1 MTFYMW
7 FIVFS
12 EAKGFGYGLVSRAVD
27 SSFKPGG
34 PIVES
39 KPQIKRFTVVALDF
53 PKNRD
58 GQAHLAHTLTTTL
71 MFIVHAQ
78 RPRTRVKKTIAP
90 SNNGRAFFAKKTC
103 VISHWVIPISDT
115 FYK

>member
-7 FIVFS
+7 FIIFS

-39 KPQIKRFTVVALDF
+39 KPQMKYFTVVALDF
-53 PKNRD
+53 PQKP
-58 GQAHLAHTLTTTL
+58 GWPGPPGP
-71 MFIVHAQ
+71 HASYD
-78 RPRTRVKKTIAP
+78 P
-90 SNNGRAFFAKKTC
+90 G
-103 VISHWVIPISDT
+103 
-115 FYK
+115 

>member
-7 FIVFS
+7 FIIFS

-39 KPQIKRFTVVALDF
+39 KPQMMHFTVVALDF

-58 GQAHLAHTLTTTL
+58 GQARLAHTLTTTL
-71 MFIVHAQ
+71 VSM
-78 RPRTRVKKTIAP
+78 R
-90 SNNGRAFFAKKTC
+90 NRANPPTKEMEIRAYNSVNRGLGSCLLFLC
-103 VISHWVIPISDT
+103 
-115 FYK
+115 